1 MSTLPASSEQ
11 RVVLKS
17 VSWET
22 YLALTEGSE
31 SGSGRI
37 TYDRGVLEIMSPG
50 MPHEIAKKLIG
61 RMIETFTLCRGIEIR
76 SSSSTTFKRSELQR
90 GFEAD
95 ESYYIQH
102 ASELRGVGEIDLSIH
117 PPPDLVIEVDM
128 TNSSI
133 PKKGLFA
140 AMKIPEVWR
149 YDGES
154 LWMGSLFQDGYQDLA
169 QSLVLPTFPQEL
181 ASRLLDRQLEENETS
196 LMRIFLDSL
205 LGERQNGVSQP
216 EA

>member
-1 MSTLPASSEQ
+1 MSTVPASSEQ
-11 RVVLKS
+11 RVVLRS

-22 YLALTEGSE
+22 YVALTEESA
-31 SGSGRI
+31 SGSGRK
-37 TYDRGVLEIMSPG
+37 TYDQGVLEIMSPG
-50 MPHEIAKKLIG
+50 MPHEIAKRLIG

-102 ASELRGVGEIDLSIH
+102 ASELRGVHEIDLSIH
-117 PPPDLVIEVDM
+117 PPPDLVIEIDM

-133 PKKGLFA
+133 PKKELFA

-149 YDGES
+149 YDGEA
-154 LWMGSLFQDGYQDLA
+154 LWMGRLYDDNYQDLK
-169 QSLVLPTFPQEL
+169 QSVVLPGFPREL
-181 ASRLLDRQLEENETS
+181 ASKLLDRQVEENETLLIRS
-196 LMRIFLDSL
+196 FLDSL
-205 LGERQNGVSQP
+205 
-216 EA
+216 